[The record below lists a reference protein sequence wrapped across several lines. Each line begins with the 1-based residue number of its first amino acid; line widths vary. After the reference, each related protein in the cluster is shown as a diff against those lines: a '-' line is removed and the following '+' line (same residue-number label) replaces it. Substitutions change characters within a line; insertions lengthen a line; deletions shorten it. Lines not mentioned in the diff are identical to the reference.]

1 MVEGIYTEIMEVHQG
16 AFNRNL
22 SRLKRKSPLQ
32 DQSMKVLDMSWDEN
46 PKQSGTAKPTFC
58 LCIFLYT
65 EAEGFF
71 L

>member
-1 MVEGIYTEIMEVHQG
+1 
-16 AFNRNL
+16 
-22 SRLKRKSPLQ
+22 
-32 DQSMKVLDMSWDEN
+32 MKVLDMSWDEN

-71 L
+71 YNLPSIYGGLP